1 MRLNI
6 LTCKKDPNRYIFNLN
21 LKKNISDKMC
31 IRSLSL
37 KIYNLLTL
45 QIIKIES
52 LNRFNFNELIVDFY
66 IISFV
71 LQQNAMKNI

>member
-1 MRLNI
+1 
-6 LTCKKDPNRYIFNLN
+6 
-21 LKKNISDKMC
+21 MC